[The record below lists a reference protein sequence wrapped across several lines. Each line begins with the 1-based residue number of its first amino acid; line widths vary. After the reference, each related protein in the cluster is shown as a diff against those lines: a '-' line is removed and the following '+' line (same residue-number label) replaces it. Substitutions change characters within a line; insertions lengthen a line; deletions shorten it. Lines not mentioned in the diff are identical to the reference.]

1 MRVLL
6 AVALLLASFRVAA
19 DDAYTLLG
27 TVMAPDRVI
36 THGVVVVRNGLIE
49 SVGDTPPP
57 GIRAIDAGG
66 IILPGM
72 IDLHNHVTWNF
83 QPRWSPPSLSRNRYE
98 WLALPEYVDHIS
110 GVQYAIRDTLA
121 CDEELYGEIKALV
134 HGATS
139 INGSLNNPCTAGM
152 VRNIDVAP
160 TLSKEPAAYE
170 VFPFELAPKRATDL
184 HDALAAKKYVVFFH
198 LAEGI
203 DASAAREVR
212 MLDKEDF
219 LHEGVVLIHG
229 TALHAP
235 DFKLLADHHVGIVWS
250 PRSNEELYGT
260 TTDVRSAKA
269 MGVTIALAPDWSIT
283 GSDGMI
289 DELAY
294 ASRWNDQHTGPFT
307 KKELVTMTTAIPAAM
322 TNLTSLGE
330 ISPGKRADLLVIDP
344 EKDKTKDAD
353 PYTVITH
360 TSAEHVRA
368 VIIDGRPL
376 TGIPTLV
383 SAIAPSTT
391 FENFDLCGT
400 TRSIDLSDANNGKG
414 ATLKD
419 TSARLES
426 ALQAYGQHLS
436 PLAACH

>member
-6 AVALLLASFRVAA
+6 AVTLLLSSVRIAA
-19 DDAYTLLG
+19 DDAYALLG
-27 TVMAPDRVI
+27 TVMAPDRVL

-49 SVGDTPPP
+49 SVLDTPPA
-57 GIRAIDAGG
+57 GIPAIDTGG

-72 IDLHNHVTWNF
+72 IDLHDHVTWNF
-83 QPRWSPPSLSRNRYE
+83 QPRWQPPVLSRNRYD
-98 WLALPEYVDHIS
+98 WQALPEYVEHIS
-110 GVQYAIRDTLA
+110 SVQYAIRDTLA

-139 INGSLNNPCTAGM
+139 INGSLNNPCAAGM
-152 VRNIDVAP
+152 VRNVDVS
-160 TLSKEPAAYE
+160 TGLSTTVAAYE
-170 VFPFELAPKRATDL
+170 VFPFELAPKRAMDL
-184 HDALAAKKYVVFFH
+184 RDALTAKKYVVFFH

-203 DASAAREVR
+203 DASAARELK
-212 MLDKEDF
+212 MLDKQDF
-219 LHEGVVLIHG
+219 LRDGVVLIHG
-229 TALHAP
+229 TALRAA
-235 DFKLLADHHVGIVWS
+235 DFKLLADRHVGIVWS

-294 ASRWNDQHTGPFT
+294 AGRWNEQHATPFS
-307 KKELVTMTTAIPAAM
+307 KKELLAMTTSIPAGMA
-322 TNLTSLGE
+322 NLGALGE
-330 ISPGKRADLLVIDP
+330 ISPGKRADLLIIDP
-344 EKDKTKDAD
+344 EKDQTKDTD
-353 PYTVITH
+353 PYTVVTH

-368 VIIDGRPL
+368 VIVDGRPL
-376 TGIPTLV
+376 TGIPSLV
-383 SAIAPSTT
+383 SAIAPSTH
-391 FENFDLCGT
+391 FESFDLCGV

-414 ATLKD
+414 ATLSE
-419 TSARLES
+419 TSARLET
-426 ALQAYGQHLS
+426 ALRRYSQHLS